1 MIIPVD
7 LGEKS
12 YPIIIERG
20 ALSRLGT
27 QVGRDRRVCLV
38 SDSGVP
44 EAHVAR
50 AKESLEARGC
60 EVTQFTFPQGE
71 ESKNFDTYLSLQKT
85 LLDAR
90 FTRKDAV
97 VALGGGVVGDLA
109 GFAAATYMRGIDF
122 YNVPTTVLSQV
133 DSSVGGKTAVDFG
146 GYKNM
151 IGAFHQ
157 PRTVLIDPELLLTLP
172 VRQVAN
178 GLCEALKMGL
188 TSDATLFSLF
198 EGEPLLPPA
207 QPTATLGEVVNET
220 TLSRLGEVIARA
232 VTVKRD
238 VVQADERESGL
249 RRVLNFGH
257 TLGHAVESC
266 VGLGELYHGECVAI
280 GIPPMCGEG
289 IRARVTAALQKL
301 GLPTALPPSVTPDA
315 LTEAIAHDK
324 KAGQGTVTVVLC
336 DEVGSFTFDQ
346 ETPKNITRRLIY

>member
-60 EVTQFTFPQGE
+60 EVLTFCFACGE
-71 ESKNFDTYLSLQKT
+71 ESKNFDTYLTLQKT
-85 LLDAR
+85 LLDAH

-188 TSDATLFSLF
+188 TSDATLFSMF

-220 TLSRLGEVIARA
+220 TLSHLGEVIARA

-280 GIPPMCGEG
+280 GIPPMCGED
-289 IRARVTAALQKL
+289 IRDRVTAALQKL
-301 GLPTALPPSVTPDA
+301 GLPTTLPPSVTPNA

-346 ETPKNITRRLIY
+346 ETPENITRRLIY

>member
-1 MIIPVD
+1 MIIPVN

-20 ALSRLGT
+20 ALKRLGT
-27 QVGRDRRVCLV
+27 QVGSDRRVCLV

-44 EAHVAR
+44 AAYVAS
-50 AKESLEARGC
+50 AKESLSARGC
-60 EVTQFTFPQGE
+60 EVTSFTFPQGE
-71 ESKNFDTYLSLQKT
+71 SSKTFETYLALQKAM
-85 LLDAR
+85 LDAH
-90 FTRKDAV
+90 FTRRDAV

-133 DSSVGGKTAVDFG
+133 DSSVGGKTAVDFE

-157 PRTVLIDPELLLTLP
+157 PRTVLIDPDLLLTLP

-188 TSDATLFSLF
+188 TLDSALFALF
-198 EGEPLLPPA
+198 ESEPLLPPA
-207 QPTATLGEVVNET
+207 APDTPLGEVADET

-232 VTVKRD
+232 VKVKRD
-238 VVQADERESGL
+238 VVQADEQESDL

-266 VGLGELYHGECVAI
+266 AGLGELYHGECVAI
-280 GIPPMCGEG
+280 GIPPMCGEN
-289 IRARVTAALQKL
+289 IRDRVTAALQKL
-301 GLPTALPPSVTPDA
+301 GLPTAPPPSVSPDA
-315 LTEAIAHDK
+315 LTAAIAHDK

-336 DEVGSFTFDQ
+336 NEIGRFVFTQ
-346 ETPKNITRRLIY
+346 ETLENITQRLIY

>member
-20 ALSRLGT
+20 AIGRLGT
-27 QVGRDRRVCLV
+27 QVGSDRRVCLV

-44 EAHVAR
+44 SAHVAR
-50 AKESLEARGC
+50 ATESLEGRGC
-60 EVTQFTFPQGE
+60 EVLPFCFPSGE
-71 ESKNFDTYLSLQKT
+71 ESKNFDTFLALQKT
-85 LLDAR
+85 LLDAH
-90 FTRKDAV
+90 FTRSDAI

-188 TSDATLFSLF
+188 TSDAALFALF

-207 QPTATLGEVVNET
+207 TPTTLLGEVATEM

-232 VTVKRD
+232 IAVKRN
-238 VVQADERESGL
+238 VVQADENESGL

-280 GIPPMCGEG
+280 GIPPMCGEE
-289 IRARVTAALQKL
+289 IRQRVVTALQKL
-301 GLPTALPPSVTPDA
+301 GLPTAVPASIA
-315 LTEAIAHDK
+315 LDDLVEAIAHDK
-324 KAGQGTVTVVLC
+324 KAGQGTVTVVRC
-336 DEVGSFTFDQ
+336 DCPGTFAFDKKTPQ
-346 ETPKNITRRLIY
+346 EIACWLNY